1 MKLKSFPLVAAIA
14 SLLLC
19 SCASRESFV
28 YLSDMTDTEQVPFD
42 LKHQATVLPD
52 DRLNINV
59 SCKNPELAIPFNV
72 RSGAVSVSESGE
84 VSTQTSDAAHSYRVD
99 SDGNID
105 YPILGKLHLG
115 GLTLSQC
122 TALIAERIR
131 SGNYI
136 SDPLVSVEFLN
147 FRYTVMGA
155 VSHNGTFTSAS
166 DRVTLLEAIA
176 NAGNVS
182 ANARLDRVVVI
193 RQEGN
198 KQQKYYHDLTSK
210 SLFSSPCYYLQQNDL
225 VYVEPKYRA
234 KTKEDRAI
242 QYGTV
247 GLSAVTA
254 VCTLLYLLKK

>member
-1 MKLKSFPLVAAIA
+1 MIKSFALVAAIA

-28 YLSDMTDTEQVPFD
+28 YLSDMNETEQVPFD
-42 LKHQATVLPD
+42 LKHQATVQPD

-59 SCKNPELAIPFNV
+59 SCKNPELALPFNV
-72 RSGAVSVSESGE
+72 RSGSVSVNDNGE
-84 VSTQTSDAAHSYRVD
+84 VNTQTADAAHSYRVD

-105 YPILGKLHLG
+105 FPILGKLHLG
-115 GLTLSQC
+115 GLTLNQC
-122 TALIAERIR
+122 TELIAERIR

-136 SDPLVSVEFLN
+136 SDPLVNVEFLN

-155 VSHNGTFTSAS
+155 VGHNGTFTSS
-166 DRVTLLEAIA
+166 NDRVTLLEAIA
-176 NAGNVS
+176 NAGDVS
-182 ANARLDRVVVI
+182 SNARLDRIVVI

-198 KQQKYYHDLTSK
+198 KQKKYYHDLTSK

-225 VYVEPKYRA
+225 VYVEPKYRS
-234 KTKEDRAI
+234 KTKEDRAL